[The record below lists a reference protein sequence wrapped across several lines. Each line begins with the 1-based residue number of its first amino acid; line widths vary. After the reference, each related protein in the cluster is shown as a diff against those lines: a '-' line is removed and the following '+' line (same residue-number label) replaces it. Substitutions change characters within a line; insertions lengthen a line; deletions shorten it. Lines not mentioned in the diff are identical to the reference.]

1 MVSFK
6 KLVKVSVPP
15 PLYEDPLP
23 YQPYFHPLFIIY
35 WTTPFEEGQE
45 QSSLPP
51 PLKKGKEAGGKGS
64 ELC

>member
-6 KLVKVSVPP
+6 KLVKVSVPPP

-51 PLKKGKEAGGKGS
+51 SP
-64 ELC
+64 